1 MVLTKKHVIISDACF
16 SSESK
21 ICDGK
26 LYIDKEDVER
36 QLLCNEFAG
45 VELQIA
51 KPGESVRLT
60 NVGDII
66 QPVAKSGCLE
76 DAFPGFT
83 GSLKLAGT
91 GETVCLDGIAVAEIA
106 ELPLMQSSIIDMSG
120 AGAEQTPFSGMILTA
135 LVAAP
140 AEKTDKNEYLLAL
153 KRAACRL
160 AVILAK
166 LALDIEADHNSE
178 YCFDTAPR
186 KTNLPRVCYIYQ
198 IFAHKN
204 MIEPF
209 FYGSRCQQILPFTI
223 DPNEVLDGAMI
234 NLNYDLIP
242 FSDTTYTI
250 QNHPVIEE
258 LFKRDGK
265 SVDFCGVVMV
275 NASSTIEDK
284 TLSSMRAV
292 FLAKEALH
300 ADYAVLTKEGGGHT
314 QVDIELV
321 CDYCAQMGI
330 KPVIII
336 AENVSTNGRTDEAV
350 LFNTENANAM
360 ISAGCLDMVQLCEMD
375 RLIGH
380 TPITDME
387 NMADLRGQCSIY
399 NKYIRGALSQLGAS
413 LHTSY
418 KY

>member
-1 MVLTKKHVIISDACF
+1 M
-16 SSESK
+16 
-21 ICDGK
+21 
-26 LYIDKEDVER
+26 
-36 QLLCNEFAG
+36 
-45 VELQIA
+45 
-51 KPGESVRLT
+51 
-60 NVGDII
+60 
-66 QPVAKSGCLE
+66 
-76 DAFPGFT
+76 
-83 GSLKLAGT
+83 
-91 GETVCLDGIAVAEIA
+91 CLDGIAVAEIA

-120 AGAEQTPFSGMILTA
+120 AGAGQTPFSGMILIA

-140 AEKTDKNEYLLAL
+140 AEKPEQERVLTCCSSGP
-153 KRAACRL
+153 ACRL

-275 NASSTIEDK
+275 
-284 TLSSMRAV
+284 
-292 FLAKEALH
+292 
-300 ADYAVLTKEGGGHT
+300 
-314 QVDIELV
+314 
-321 CDYCAQMGI
+321 
-330 KPVIII
+330 
-336 AENVSTNGRTDEAV
+336 
-350 LFNTENANAM
+350 
-360 ISAGCLDMVQLCEMD
+360 
-375 RLIGH
+375 
-380 TPITDME
+380 TPP
-387 NMADLRGQCSIY
+387 R
-399 NKYIRGALSQLGAS
+399 R
-413 LHTSY
+413 
-418 KY
+418 